1 MGASVTS
8 AVAAAMGLLG
18 EDLEHGVERQAE
30 IAPVVIAIL
39 QAPGCHLASV
49 AVSFSYKAQKMVPEF
64 GKIFG
69 CIIYIY
75 IHMYIYMY
83 MYIYNFIYVYIIIIY
98 V

>member
-75 IHMYIYMY
+75 IYIHMYIYICICIYIILY
-83 MYIYNFIYVYIIIIY
+83 MYI
-98 V
+98 

>member
-75 IHMYIYMY
+75 IYICIYICICIYIILY
-83 MYIYNFIYVYIIIIY
+83 MYI
-98 V
+98 